1 VKHLPCHQRNRAA
14 HPCPLSLPASAVGG
28 RLLAQRS
35 KQLLERYRRGESVPE
50 SCPLREALAVI
61 SSPRDELLDFL
72 RRSQATPAAKALL
85 LKRTLQEFVLEY
97 GWWYEPAVPD
107 VKIPNGTPQQCHTNA
122 TNLTLEDDSLI
133 YCEGYALFK
142 SGSQPTVHAW
152 VTDGRGRAIDNTWPK
167 PGVVYAG
174 VPFRSLFVNM
184 TALKNRATV
193 SLLDDFQNNY
203 PLRGELGD
211 RPGEWLDLRGRGT
224 ERVGRREAADEMES

>member
-1 VKHLPCHQRNRAA
+1 MRHQTTGYDGMAIPRVKGKRRE
-14 HPCPLSLPASAVGG
+14 VR

-35 KQLLERYRRGESVPE
+35 KQLLERYRRGEVVPE
-50 SCPLREALAVI
+50 SCPLKKALAVLR
-61 SSPRDELLDFL
+61 SPRAELLDFL
-72 RRSQATPAAKALL
+72 RRSRATPAAKALL

-97 GWWYEPAVPD
+97 GWWYEPAEPD
-107 VKIPNGTPQQCHTNA
+107 VKIPKGTPQQCHTNA
-122 TNLTLEDDSLI
+122 TDLTLDDDSLI

-142 SGSQPTVHAW
+142 CGSQPTVHAW

-167 PGVVYAG
+167 PGVAYAG

-211 RPGEWLDLRGRGT
+211 RPDEWLDLRGRGT
-224 ERVGRREAADEMES
+224 ERVGRTATANEMES